1 MVTVQLISDTG
12 IIFVLPATSLY
23 DAVKEAMLN
32 DFKIV
37 SAVVINIQSQSQS
50 QHTNL

>member
-12 IIFVLPATSLY
+12 IVFVLPATSLY

-37 SAVVINIQSQSQS
+37 SAVVVNIK
-50 QHTNL
+50 HP